1 MQPFE
6 TCCGDGPTDPSPSGA
21 DEVNPRHSSGARFPV
36 ATSLSCVALGFSGVV
51 SIPAAS
57 PEQAAWTAVGF
68 RRCGGFG
75 GGLGGALVWMQG
87 SPRGGT

>member
-1 MQPFE
+1 MAA
-6 TCCGDGPTDPSPSGA
+6 SPSCG
-21 DEVNPRHSSGARFPV
+21 
-36 ATSLSCVALGFSGVV
+36 ALGFSGVV

-57 PEQAAWTAVGF
+57 FEQAVWAAVESK
-68 RRCGGFG
+68 RCGGFG